1 MRMKKIIFLLS
12 AAFIFP
18 FIKCS
23 HVEKDSLDEI
33 KNYKPDDRY
42 FKANVKSMHFMIETR
57 DVNELNKIFE
67 EWIRANNIPTDAKG
81 CKDGIYIGE
90 SPYDGY
96 DYKHV
101 VKIEIKDEKIVSI
114 DYDEIKKDGNSKEND
129 SGYNKEMSIRGTSP
143 AIAYPSYE
151 KQLIDKQ
158 DYRKVDAISGATY
171 SLFRFRYALSIALM
185 KARLANR

>member
-57 DVNELNKIFE
+57 
-67 EWIRANNIPTDAKG
+67 
-81 CKDGIYIGE
+81 
-90 SPYDGY
+90 
-96 DYKHV
+96 
-101 VKIEIKDEKIVSI
+101 
-114 DYDEIKKDGNSKEND
+114 
-129 SGYNKEMSIRGTSP
+129 
-143 AIAYPSYE
+143 
-151 KQLIDKQ
+151 
-158 DYRKVDAISGATY
+158 VDAISGATY